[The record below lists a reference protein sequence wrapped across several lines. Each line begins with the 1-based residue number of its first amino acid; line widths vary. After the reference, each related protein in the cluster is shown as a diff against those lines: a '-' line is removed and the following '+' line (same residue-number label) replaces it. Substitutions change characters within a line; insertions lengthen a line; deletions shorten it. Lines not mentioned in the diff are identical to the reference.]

1 MMQSENQ
8 DYDGALKHSIVC
20 LALSGKAISDLYS
33 LGLKQEKP
41 PSWLVKLP
49 LWRSSLQ
56 KMQDQ
61 LYGSITKSKETK

>member
-20 LALSGKAISDLYS
+20 LALSEKAISDLYS

-41 PSWLVKLP
+41 PSWLAKLP

-61 LYGSITKSKETK
+61 LFGSITKSKETK